1 RDRKRQ
7 TLEEFGACVHVVI
20 GVIGAGGG
28 CTHLIDRKMAASR
41 VRRAMEL
48 LIKVSH
54 GKLPETLRELP
65 SSPGGQFTF
74 RPLPPPPPP
83 PHACTCARPAPY
95 TQVSLQRKTMPTRCQ
110 ASQGGQG
117 GDTSSSTDQAQ
128 LHNSW
133 VLNSNIPLETRH
145 FLFKQGSGSSALLS
159 GAGQGYPLTSG
170 TVYSPPPRPLPR
182 SSVTRPLFTFNKP
195 HRCCNWKCTALSASL
210 LTLTL
215 ALLLTY
221 VIEQISQPSTQP
233 LHFPPV
239 VVLKVTAE
247 QAGTEMMMASV
258 ERTVTVELQS
268 VLIAGGG
275 QEAIAC
281 HIFAAHLGGVAD
293 SEGLTW
299 HLRHGES
306 QLYENGVIS
315 ADHQQEDRSK
325 PRPTSSIHLLDTLN
339 PENAHAGDRGEL
351 TRVQY
356 YTTITDVPY
365 STIDRICPSV
375 ATKPM

>member
-1 RDRKRQ
+1 MRKE
-7 TLEEFGACVHVVI
+7 L
-20 GVIGAGGG
+20 
-28 CTHLIDRKMAASR
+28 
-41 VRRAMEL
+41 RANT
-48 LIKVSH
+48 
-54 GKLPETLRELP
+54 GKLP

-117 GDTSSSTDQAQ
+117 AETSSGTDQTQ

-221 VIEQISQPSTQP
+221 VI
-233 LHFPPV
+233 
-239 VVLKVTAE
+239 
-247 QAGTEMMMASV
+247 
-258 ERTVTVELQS
+258 
-268 VLIAGGG
+268 GGG
-275 QEAIAC
+275 QEARGSTEPTDGFWDEAVEVLSRPASNKMLLSPKGEVFEQVVACFVWDQRRYCSLCSSVKEDDWQPIIYSAMLTLFSPAC
-281 HIFAAHLGGVAD
+281 HILCTHLGRVAV
-293 SEGLTW
+293 SEAVHLLGLTW

-306 QLYENGVIS
+306 QLYENGLSS
-315 ADHQQEDRSK
+315 ADHQQEDHSK
-325 PRPTSSIHLLDTLN
+325 TRPTSSINLLDTLN
-339 PENAHAGDRGEL
+339 PENTHAGDRAPPAPLVPTSHHPSSLL
-351 TRVQY
+351 T
-356 YTTITDVPY
+356 
-365 STIDRICPSV
+365 
-375 ATKPM
+375 

>member
-1 RDRKRQ
+1 MAPPQASISPPQSSFDVFQLLPRSPNIAPPIYVTSTIQ
-7 TLEEFGACVHVVI
+7 HNTEQFGELQECRPKARLSSACLSTIWQPGPPCHPI
-20 GVIGAGGG
+20 HQDYIPPLAINP
-28 CTHLIDRKMAASR
+28 CPFSCLPFDFNSLSR
-41 VRRAMEL
+41 
-48 LIKVSH
+48 
-54 GKLPETLRELP
+54 GDCGDLPELP

-117 GDTSSSTDQAQ
+117 ADNGSSTDQAQ

-195 HRCCNWKCTALSASL
+195 HRCCNWKCTAVSASL

-221 VIEQISQPSTQP
+221 VID
-233 LHFPPV
+233 LCFGR
-239 VVLKVTAE
+239 L
-247 QAGTEMMMASV
+247 M
-258 ERTVTVELQS
+258 
-268 VLIAGGG
+268 
-275 QEAIAC
+275 
-281 HIFAAHLGGVAD
+281 
-293 SEGLTW
+293 
-299 HLRHGES
+299 
-306 QLYENGVIS
+306 QL
-315 ADHQQEDRSK
+315 
-325 PRPTSSIHLLDTLN
+325 
-339 PENAHAGDRGEL
+339 
-351 TRVQY
+351 
-356 YTTITDVPY
+356 
-365 STIDRICPSV
+365 
-375 ATKPM
+375 

>member
-1 RDRKRQ
+1 
-7 TLEEFGACVHVVI
+7 
-20 GVIGAGGG
+20 
-28 CTHLIDRKMAASR
+28 M
-41 VRRAMEL
+41 
-48 LIKVSH
+48 
-54 GKLPETLRELP
+54 P

-133 VLNSNIPLETRH
+133 VLNSNIPLETSGISPLSGQLYPDENDIFFSFFSNRH

-221 VIEQISQPSTQP
+221 VIASFCSYLEDRRLILSMSNPKMYSSIPFEFPFHPQPWPGPSTSAHRFPSFALRADIQPSTQP
-233 LHFPPV
+233 LNFPPV

-247 QAGTEMMMASV
+247 QAGWLKWAS
-258 ERTVTVELQS
+258 T
-268 VLIAGGG
+268 G
-275 QEAIAC
+275 
-281 HIFAAHLGGVAD
+281 F
-293 SEGLTW
+293 
-299 HLRHGES
+299 
-306 QLYENGVIS
+306 
-315 ADHQQEDRSK
+315 
-325 PRPTSSIHLLDTLN
+325 
-339 PENAHAGDRGEL
+339 
-351 TRVQY
+351 
-356 YTTITDVPY
+356 
-365 STIDRICPSV
+365 
-375 ATKPM
+375 